1 MKTNP
6 DFCRSGFVPNDADY
20 ALSGLFLFLISFSEI
35 LGFTSFGQSCLVF
48 QPQRFCPVE
57 KSVGQEIF
65 VDLWR
70 GHWAVTLE
78 WWLFLGALHCQM
90 LHDVNPNCWHYK
102 CRINWLQWL
111 RDWAEKKHKWIPD
124 DKMDLSEPIL
134 IGQRS
139 IFLFWPLAIPIAK
152 DVLTYHL
159 LLIAFHV
166 FPSRSAFSSLHLC
179 SKNQKPVFEPGI
191 KLEGLLASVT
201 FRKLGLA
208 NWGAL
213 NMGCKGFFF
222 TFPFCL
228 PTWSNPH

>member
-1 MKTNP
+1 
-6 DFCRSGFVPNDADY
+6 
-20 ALSGLFLFLISFSEI
+20 
-35 LGFTSFGQSCLVF
+35 
-48 QPQRFCPVE
+48 
-57 KSVGQEIF
+57 
-65 VDLWR
+65 
-70 GHWAVTLE
+70 
-78 WWLFLGALHCQM
+78 
-90 LHDVNPNCWHYK
+90 
-102 CRINWLQWL
+102 
-111 RDWAEKKHKWIPD
+111 
-124 DKMDLSEPIL
+124 MDLSEPIL

-191 KLEGLLASVT
+191 KLEGLLLSVT

-213 NMGCKGFFF
+213 NRGCKGFFF

-228 PTWSNPH
+228 PTWSNLSFVGLWQANQRRAAPKNQFPCQHDEYSCSSIMAPVSRQTTRRDAQFDLTFLLSPPVKPKCTP